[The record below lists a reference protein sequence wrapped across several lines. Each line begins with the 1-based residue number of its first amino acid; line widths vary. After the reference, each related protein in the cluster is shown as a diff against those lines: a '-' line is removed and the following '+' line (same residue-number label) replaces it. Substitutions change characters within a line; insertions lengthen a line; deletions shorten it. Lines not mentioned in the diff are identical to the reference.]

1 MEVQKKSLF
10 LRKQRK
16 KVRKIDLI
24 TLKQK
29 RGRKGEESTRWAG
42 GSTAV
47 CRVSSFQKR
56 EQRE

>member
-29 RGRKGEESTRWAG
+29 RGRKGEESTHWAG

-47 CRVSSFQKR
+47 WKVSSFQKR